1 MVANFAENRAPG
13 GVAVATGVS
22 RQPRRGR
29 LSARAIMANEATQRD
44 RVRPGR
50 PSRGWYVPPRMRPP
64 SPEADLLDLP
74 PLDGTDDE
82 KDGIIDPD
90 EEFDADT
97 AKDLGDALDDATG
110 EGDSM
115 DELVVEGAEGGW
127 LLDSEDS
134 RGLDVGVFDISLGTE
149 MKLLE
154 DDEPDLRAPVDEEL
168 GGDEASAHGDGGEEG
183 PLAEDE
189 ELREEDLP
197 ALDADA
203 DADEDGDVD
212 DASLFE
218 GASIGLGLDDELRW
232 DDRAWARVGQTRL
245 PGVDAMHVDDADDSG
260 LLAVP
265 GDDPKL
271 AARDATWRRLEET
284 GRVTAAALVPGDT
297 VIVALDGPE
306 RPMLVRILTDGAA
319 RIIAEIEAAT
329 DDEQTVSSI
338 TGLRWDAS
346 RGSLVVTGTFGAQA
360 FRPA

>member
-1 MVANFAENRAPG
+1 M
-13 GVAVATGVS
+13 
-22 RQPRRGR
+22 RQ
-29 LSARAIMANEATQRD
+29 
-44 RVRPGR
+44 
-50 PSRGWYVPPRMRPP
+50 P
-64 SPEADLLDLP
+64 SPESDDLDLP
-74 PLDGTDDE
+74 PLDGTDEE
-82 KDGIIDPD
+82 KEGIVDPD

-97 AKDLGDALDDATG
+97 AKDLGDALDDETG
-110 EGDSM
+110 EGDTI
-115 DELVVEGAEGGW
+115 DELIVEGAEGGW

-134 RGLDVGVFDISLGTE
+134 KGLDVGVFDISLGTE
-149 MKLLE
+149 VKLLE
-154 DDEPDLRAPVDEEL
+154 DDEPDLRAPIDEEL
-168 GGDEASAHGDGGEEG
+168 GGDEETAHGDGGEEG

-197 ALDADA
+197 ALDAD
-203 DADEDGDVD
+203 EDGDVD

-218 GASIGLGLDDELRW
+218 GASIGLGLDDDELRW

-245 PGVDAMHVDDADDSG
+245 AGEDAAPGDDPDDSG

-297 VIVALDGPE
+297 VVIALDGPE

-319 RIIAEIEAAT
+319 RIIAEIETGA
-329 DDEQTVSSI
+329 DDEQVLCRV
-338 TGLRWDAS
+338 TGVRWDAS